1 MEEPPRLVLGGL
13 RARGLRDAL
22 EDIVLIVAEDLVVVE
37 VDLAARR
44 LGCPCCGSGVL
55 GGWGFARPRVLRTAG
70 GERWLRPRRGRCLGC
85 AATHVLLPDS
95 CLARRLDSVE
105 VIAVALLAGV
115 REGYRP
121 IAGRLG
127 LPVETVRDW
136 LRRARSRAGV
146 IAGHFAGWA
155 RALDGSLEVSGV
167 GEGLAGMVEAIG
179 LAARAASLA
188 LGPRAWWS
196 WASALT
202 GGGLLG
208 NTNPLWPMPE

>member
-1 MEEPPRLVLGGL
+1 M
-13 RARGLRDAL
+13 
-22 EDIVLIVAEDLVVVE
+22 LIVAEDLVVVE
-37 VDLAARR
+37 ADLAARR
-44 LGCPCCGSGVL
+44 LGCPRCGSGVL
-55 GGWGFARPRVLRTAG
+55 GGWGFARPRVLRAAE
-70 GERWLRPRRGRCLGC
+70 GERWLRPRRGRCLEC

-95 CLARRLDSVE
+95 CLVRRLDSVE
-105 VIAVALLAGV
+105 VIGGALLAGV

-155 RALDGSLEVSGV
+155 RALDGSLVV
-167 GEGLAGMVEAIG
+167 PDLGEGLLGAVEAIG
-179 LAARAASLA
+179 LCARAASLV

-202 GGGLLG
+202 GGGLLC
-208 NTNPLWPMPE
+208 NTNPLWPAPE